1 MAEAEAEDNSA
12 CESWYAALLTNQTSV
27 TNVEVGLILTTSIF
41 ALPLALAAFPQRQAV
56 SAKSLEEQFW
66 DKGGEDGKVE
76 FNRGI

>member
-1 MAEAEAEDNSA
+1 MDEEEAQDDPARQ
-12 CESWYAALLTNQTSV
+12 SWYAQPLLSGCSLANK
-27 TNVEVGLILTTSIF
+27 EAGLILTTSIF

-66 DKGGEDGKVE
+66 DKGGQDGNVE